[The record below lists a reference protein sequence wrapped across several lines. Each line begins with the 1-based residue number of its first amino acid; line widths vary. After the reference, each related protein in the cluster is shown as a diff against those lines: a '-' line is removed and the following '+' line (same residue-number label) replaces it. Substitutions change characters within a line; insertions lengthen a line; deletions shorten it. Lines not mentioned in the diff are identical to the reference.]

1 MFIGSYTYGLN
12 HDVAQS
18 DIQLEEQ
25 ARIAAKQR
33 HCKETNAAALLEIY
47 NRMIS
52 C

>member
-33 HCKETNAAALLEIY
+33 HCKDTNAAALLGIY
-47 NRMIS
+47 DKIVS